1 MKRYN
6 AIETWKTENAMKNP
20 SFRITQTM
28 LNDATEI
35 SELVGRLST
44 GKLSSNPIL
53 RRTNRIR
60 TIQGTLA
67 IEQNSL
73 SLDQVT
79 AVLNGRYVIAPPRDI
94 AEVRNAYA
102 VYETL
107 DELDPYSVDS
117 LLAAHGAMMHGLI
130 DEAGVFRSGA
140 VGVADSKGNILHMG
154 MLPRYVPENVERLLD
169 WVRDS
174 ELPMVIKS
182 AVFHY
187 EFELIHP
194 FADGNGRLG
203 RLWHTRLLLE
213 WDSLFAWLPV
223 ESIIHER
230 QQEYYHAI
238 NVSNDA
244 GESTAF
250 IEFMLSAIKTALLEA
265 GGAKE
270 KPLGKNAQNA
280 ILRRQFVLD
289 YLAENSLIRNADL
302 CEGLGVSPAT
312 ANRILRELSENGTLE
327 RVRIGKFW
335 AYRRAENCDEKR

>member
-1 MKRYN
+1 
-6 AIETWKTENAMKNP
+6 MKNP

-67 IEQNSL
+67 IEHNSL

-335 AYRRAENCDEKR
+335 AYRRSERSDA